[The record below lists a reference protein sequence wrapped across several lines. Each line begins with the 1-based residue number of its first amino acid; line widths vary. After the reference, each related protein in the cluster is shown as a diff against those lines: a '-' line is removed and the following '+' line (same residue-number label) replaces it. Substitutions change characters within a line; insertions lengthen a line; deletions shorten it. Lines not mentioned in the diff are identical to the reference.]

1 MGLAIKITNMIAS
14 VNNLMGVIDGK
25 LRNKANAVDVY
36 PKTHIDDPL
45 KTLGANAATASKL
58 KIARQIA
65 LSGDATGS
73 AAFSGSENITLVVTV
88 AALAD
93 KADKVDTLTPAQV
106 DARIQAVVGAAPVAL
121 DTLTELAEALGND
134 PDFAATMTAELGKKA
149 NITTVYTMTA
159 ADARFLLKGEKA
171 ADSALFGGNNPAFYA
186 PQSGLEALETEVGD
200 ALSQLTTAF
209 TNGANQIN
217 NIGA

>member
-1 MGLAIKITNMIAS
+1 MGLATKITNMIAS

-65 LSGDATGS
+65 LSGDAMGS
-73 AAFSGSENITLVVTV
+73 AAFNGSENITLVVTV

-159 ADARFLLKGEKA
+159 SDARFLLKGEKA
-171 ADSALFGGNNPAFYA
+171 ADSALLGGNNPAFFA
-186 PQSGLEALETEVGD
+186 PQSSLEALETEVGD
-200 ALSQLTTAF
+200 ALSQLATAF

>member
-58 KIARQIA
+58 KISRQIA
-65 LSGDATGS
+65 LSGDATGA
-73 AAFSGSENITLVVTV
+73 AAFNGAENITLVVTV

-106 DARIQAVVGAAPVAL
+106 DARIQAIVGAAPVAL

-171 ADSALFGGNNPAFYA
+171 ADSALLGGNNPAFYA
-186 PQSGLEALETEVGD
+186 PKSGLEALETEVGD

>member
-1 MGLAIKITNMIAS
+1 MGLATKITNMIAS

-36 PKTHIDDPL
+36 PKTYIEDPL

-58 KIARQIA
+58 KIARQIS
-65 LSGDATGS
+65 LSGDAAAT
-73 AAFSGSENITLVVTV
+73 AAFDGANNITLVVTV
-88 AALAD
+88 AELAN
-93 KADKVDTLTPAQV
+93 KADKVDTLTPVQV

-121 DTLTELAEALGND
+121 DTLIELAEALGND

-149 NITTVYTMTA
+149 NVTTVYTMTA
-159 ADARFLLKGEKA
+159 SDARFLLKGEKA
-171 ADSALFGGNNPAFYA
+171 ADSVLLGGNNPAFYA

-200 ALSQLTTAF
+200 ALSQLSTAF